1 MPIREKAFSQP
12 SVMPSQGHF
21 AQAPTAEIPRSTF
34 DRSSGHKTTFD
45 AGRLIPIFYDEVL
58 PGDTFNMNMTS
69 FARMATPLKPLMDNL
84 RMTTH
89 WWFIPNRLVWDNWEK
104 FMGERDDPNED
115 ITQITVPQTTIDN
128 ATWTDESLHPYFGLP
143 QQSQLAPYTV
153 SALPFRAY
161 RLLYNEWYRDQNIIG
176 KKSLVTDDSDTNTS
190 SWIVEKRGKR
200 HDYFTSALPWPQ
212 KGDPVTIPIGQEAPV
227 LGIGTQLA
235 QTWDATPGVNVNQ
248 SDGSSV
254 VYDRA
259 TAEALTVAAPAGL
272 VIEEDPDNPTFPN
285 IYADLTQASSVTI
298 NDLRTAFQIQKLL
311 ERDARGG
318 TRYIE
323 LVLSHFHV
331 RSDDARLQ
339 RPEYL
344 GGHTD
349 NVNISPIPNTVGTDN
364 QGTILPQ
371 GELAATGTVVNR
383 SGFTK
388 SFTEHGMIIGIAVVT
403 ADLTYQQG
411 VDRHWN
417 RLTRYDFY
425 WPAFSHLGEQAV
437 LSKEI
442 YADGGP
448 DDETVFGY
456 QERHAE
462 YRYRPSKITGKFSS
476 SNAASL
482 DVWHLAQEFGSR
494 PTLSTN
500 FIGEDPPLDR
510 VIAVPDEPHFI
521 ADFWFDLKC
530 TRPMPIYAVPGLIDH
545 F

>member
-1 MPIREKAFSQP
+1 MAGHDKAFTQP
-12 SVMPSQGHF
+12 SVMPNQAHF
-21 AQAPTAEIPRSTF
+21 SQAPTAEIPRSTF

-58 PGDTFNMNMTS
+58 PGDTFKMKQTA
-69 FARMATPLKPLMDNL
+69 FARLATPLKPIMDNL

-89 WWFIPNRLVWDNWEK
+89 YWFVPNRLVWDNWQK
-104 FMGERDDPNED
+104 FMGEQDDPSED
-115 ITQITVPQTTIDN
+115 ITNLTIPQTTIDN

-143 QQSQLAPYTV
+143 QQSQLAPYDV

-161 RLLYNEWYRDQNIIG
+161 RLIYNEWYRDQNIIG
-176 KKSLVTDDSDTNTS
+176 KKNLVTDDNPTNTS

-212 KGDPVTIPIGQEAPV
+212 KSQNPVTVPIGTEAPV
-227 LGIGTQLA
+227 LGIGLVPVGQSPNG
-235 QTWDATPGVNVNQ
+235 TPGALASE
-248 SDGSSV
+248 SDGQNRN
-254 VYDRA
+254 Y
-259 TAEALTVAAPAGL
+259 AESYLTTNPGIS
-272 VIEEDPDNPTFPN
+272 IEASTDDPSFPN
-285 IYADLTQASSVTI
+285 IYADLTQATAITI
-298 NDLRTAFQIQKLL
+298 NDLRTAFQVQKLL

-318 TRYIE
+318 TRYTEI
-323 LVLSHFHV
+323 VLSHFHV
-331 RSDDARLQ
+331 RSADSRQ
-339 RPEYL
+339 MRPEYL
-344 GGHTD
+344 SGGTD
-349 NVNISPIPNTVGTDN
+349 PINIHPVTNTVGSDN
-364 QGTILPQ
+364 QGTLLPQ
-371 GELAATGTVVNR
+371 GELSAYGTVVNNA
-383 SGFTK
+383 SFEH
-388 SFTEHGMIIGIAVVT
+388 SFTEHGMIIGIACVT

-411 VDRHWN
+411 IDRHWN

-425 WPAFSHLGEQAV
+425 WPAFSHLGEQSV
-437 LSKEI
+437 LSKEL

-448 DDETVFGY
+448 DDDTVFGY

-462 YRYRPSKITGKFSS
+462 YRFRPSKITGKFNS

-500 FIGEDPPLDR
+500 FIGEDPPVDR

-530 TRPMPIYAVPGLIDH
+530 TRPMPVYAVPGLIDH